1 MKSLVR
7 SGVALVAAAA
17 LGAGLALGGAAMGN
31 GRNGNGNGNGNGL
44 GGQPATASQIYLDE
58 IKDYGVCRGV
68 GSDLLQRV
76 GQRLDRGRA
85 EADPHLE
92 PYRRPAPRPPRH
104 AAGARPE
111 PAAERGQR
119 RPGRARSHGP
129 RSAGSRPTTP
139 RTCRSSDLNNYQ
151 AVVFLSSNRDTLDD
165 TAQTTLMQYIRG
177 GGGFVGIHNAF
188 GAEYHW
194 PYYEG
199 LLGGANFYNHGP
211 NRDGTVETIN
221 NRDVSTSFMPKTWGF
236 TGRVVQPGAVPELTS
251 TSCSRSTRPRA
262 RRLPAGHGE
271 SHPVSWCQYYD
282 GGKVVADDAR
292 ARRRR
297 RGPTLRFAGDE
308 FFKQHVMEGLE
319 SAMGIKP
326 FCTV

>member
-1 MKSLVR
+1 MKTLIR

-17 LGAGLALGGAAMGN
+17 LGASMVVGGAALSN
-31 GRNGNGNGNGNGL
+31 GKGDDKGNGL

-58 IKDYGVCRGV
+58 IKDYGVCRGT
-68 GSDLLQRV
+68 
-76 GQRLDRGRA
+76 
-85 EADPHLE
+85 DPDCYHEWGNGWKEGEEKRILIWS
-92 PYRRPAPRPPRH
+92 RTAGPRH
-104 AAGARPE
+104 AHLGSPLPPGLNPPLASNNIAQAALIAW
-111 PAAERGQR
+111 AAERGIKADYTEDLAQFR
-119 RPGRARSHGP
+119 
-129 RSAGSRPTTP
+129 
-139 RTCRSSDLNNYQ
+139 LNNYQ

-165 TAQTTLMQYIRG
+165 STQTTLMQYIRG

-221 NRDVSTSFMPKTWGF
+221 DNDVSTSFMPETWAF
-236 TGRVVQPGAVPELTS
+236 KDEWYNLVPYPSFVNVLLEVDQATS
-251 TSCSRSTRPRA
+251 EATV
-262 RRLPAGHGE
+262 AGHGE

-282 GGKVVADDAR
+282 GGRSWLTTLGHDA
-292 ARRRR
+292 AAWTSA
-297 RGPTLRFAGDE
+297 PLAGDE
-308 FFKQHVMEGLE
+308 FFKEHVLSGLE

-326 FCTV
+326 FCTT